1 MIRFVRTN
9 YLDPDFQ
16 SLVVMLDEDLFIRY
30 PVILSEYAP
39 LNKVE
44 NLQTVVV
51 AYQDEEPVGC
61 GCFRHYD
68 ASTVE
73 VKRMFVKE
81 NKRGLGIASGI
92 LKELEKWAKELSY
105 QTVVLETGSLQ
116 HEALALYRKS
126 GYADIETY
134 PPYVGMSDSICFRK
148 SL

>member
-73 VKRMFVKE
+73 VKRMFVKG